1 MWLMFPIFFHILDKF
16 FTLRSATLVETGI
29 DGVLIRIHQFTHLH
43 AEQERLTVTF
53 GDTETAQQ
61 LRSNL
66 AALIVGFQNLAGS
79 VVLDSIIDRKLLE
92 PVVFVLTTVAVPG
105 IASPHL
111 IPHPVAVNLQL
122 TAAIGQFIGSIGPIP
137 ITSLRIKVEP
147 LAVMHAVHSL
157 NGLLC
162 KGR

>member
-29 DGVLIRIHQFTHLH
+29 DSVLIRIHQFAHLH
-43 AEQERLTVTF
+43 TEQERLAVTF

-66 AALIVGFQNLAGS
+66 AALVVGFQNLAGS
-79 VVLDSIIDRKLLE
+79 IVLDSIIDRKLLE

-111 IPHPVAVNLQL
+111 IPHPVAVNLQF
-122 TAAIGQFIGSIGPIP
+122 TFPISKFVCRIGPIP
-137 ITSLRIKVEP
+137 ITGLRIKVEP

-157 NGLLC
+157 NSLLS
-162 KGR
+162 KSW